1 MGRTISLKGA
11 DAATFM
17 EAYQEQRRRE
27 ARHPELAVVCPTCG
41 VSEGELCRSLSRKG
55 QGNKRFHSA
64 RSKLGIR
71 VKVLVAL
78 RRDGALTASEVAETL
93 WPLGNAR
100 ANARN
105 AARLL
110 NRMYRE
116 GLVMHQWLPGGPE
129 VWRSRRENLSP

>member
-1 MGRTISLKGA
+1 MGRMVSLKGA

-17 EAYQEQRRRE
+17 EAYLEQRRLE
-27 ARHPELAVVCPTCG
+27 AKHPELAVVCPTCG
-41 VSEGELCRSLSRKG
+41 VG
-55 QGNKRFHSA
+55 QGAECNSRRTNTPMSSFHPE

-93 WPLGNAR
+93 WPRGNAK
-100 ANARN
+100 AIARN

-129 VWRSRRENLSP
+129 VWRSRRENPSP